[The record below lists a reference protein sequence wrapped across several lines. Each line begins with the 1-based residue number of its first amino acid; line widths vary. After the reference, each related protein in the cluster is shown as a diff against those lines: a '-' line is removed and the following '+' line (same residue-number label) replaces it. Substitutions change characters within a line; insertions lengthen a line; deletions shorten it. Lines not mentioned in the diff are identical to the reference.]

1 MFSSLSRLVP
11 RMTRCHGDLTALR
24 SFSFSSFPPPPPPP
38 PGSAGSFQQGDN
50 ASENVATGRDLYNVS
65 GFRGR
70 NSNSMNFVRNAI
82 DQDGRENRPDPQFQF
97 PIRHMEQNADVV
109 HIKLMR
115 NNTFVTVTDS
125 KGNKK
130 LGASAGSVP
139 EMKGGAKLSRYAAEA
154 TAEYVGRMSRNF
166 GLKSVVMRVKGF
178 TYFKKKKTAILSWKD
193 GFTNSRVGQNPV
205 IYVEDTTRKPHNGCR
220 LRKQRRV

>member
-11 RMTRCHGDLTALR
+11 RHGGDLTALR
-24 SFSFSSFPPPPPPP
+24 SFSSSIFNFSPSPPPP
-38 PGSAGSFQQGDN
+38 PGLSESFQQGAN
-50 ASENVATGRDLYNVS
+50 ASENVRTRREFDNDS
-65 GFRGR
+65 GFPRR
-70 NSNSMNFVRNAI
+70 NSRSMNFVREII
-82 DQDGRENRPDPQFQF
+82 DQDESQNRGNIQFQV
-97 PIRHMEQNADVV
+97 PTRHIEQNADVV
-109 HIKLMR
+109 HIKILR

-178 TYFKKKKTAILSWKD
+178 CFFKKKKTAILSWNN
-193 GFTNSRVGQNPV
+193 GYTNSRVGQNP
-205 IYVEDTTRKPHNGCR
+205 IAYIEDITRKPHNGCR
-220 LRKQRRV
+220 LRKQRRT